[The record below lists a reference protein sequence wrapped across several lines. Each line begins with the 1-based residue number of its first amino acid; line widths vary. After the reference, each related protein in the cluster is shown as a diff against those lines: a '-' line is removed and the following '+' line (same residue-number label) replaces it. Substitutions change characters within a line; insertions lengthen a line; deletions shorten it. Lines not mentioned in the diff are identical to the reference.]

1 MSQAT
6 GPILPLAAGAV
17 IQGRYELRRVLG
29 QGGMGS
35 VWVAWHQG
43 LQIEVALKFITD
55 APPGEQEDLLA
66 RFTREASAV
75 ARIKSPHVVTVL
87 DHGFDEEHQVP
98 FLAMELLTGESLGDR
113 IDRERQLPIADT
125 VNIVRQVLRGLAKAH
140 EAQVVHRDLKP
151 DNLFLCRDDE
161 LLVKILD
168 FGIAKTGFDLELKGA
183 SSAPTQPG
191 TLMGTPYYMSPEQT
205 LGNKVVD
212 HRSDLYAIGVVAYHC
227 LAGVPPFDSTGLGE
241 LLMMINSDEAPRLRT
256 YRPDVPEP
264 LEQWFVKALAKAPG
278 ARFQDAKQMSAALG
292 QAFEQSFGALP
303 GRFSEATGQY
313 EPLTFGSASG
323 EGVRLP
329 PKTPPSG
336 PVSFGGPVKGGVAGM
351 LLPQAQPGAAE
362 TPPVTPLSV
371 PQIEGGPRSGL
382 LQPPV
387 ATLRGTSTTDF
398 SIPPPPS
405 TAGAWFRRFIVAVVV
420 ACCGAFAAWLAFSD
434 GTIPKV
440 TLGGTAPSASAA
452 VSAAASA
459 PSVASSAPQVA
470 SARPLIKNGTPSP
483 VGKKPT
489 KK

>member
-1 MSQAT
+1 MSSTPGVAV
-6 GPILPLAAGAV
+6 PLTAGMV
-17 IQGRYELRRVLG
+17 IQGRFELRRILG

-87 DHGFDEEHQVP
+87 DHGFDEEHHVP

-113 IDRERQLPIADT
+113 IDRERQLPLRDT
-125 VNIVRQVLRGLAKAH
+125 VTIVRQVLRGLGKAH

-151 DNLFLCRDDE
+151 DNLFLCQDDE

-168 FGIAKTGFDLELKGA
+168 FGIAKTGFQIELKGA

-191 TLMGTPYYMSPEQT
+191 TIMGTPYYMSPEQT

-241 LLMMINSDEAPRLRT
+241 LLMMINSDDPPPLSKFRS
-256 YRPDVPEP
+256 DIPEP
-264 LEQWFVKALAKAPG
+264 IEQWFTKALAKTPG
-278 ARFQDAKQMSAALG
+278 TRFQDAKQMSAALG
-292 QAFEQSFGALP
+292 AAYEQSFGALP
-303 GRFSEATGQY
+303 SQGLEGTGQY
-313 EPLTFGSASG
+313 EAASLLG
-323 EGVRLP
+323 DAFRRPEMA
-329 PKTPPSG
+329 TPSG
-336 PVSFGGPVKGGVAGM
+336 PISSGNLGGSTPSGM
-351 LLPQAQPGAAE
+351 LLPQAQPGAAA
-362 TPPVTPLSV
+362 TPPLAPLSV
-371 PQIEGGPRSGL
+371 PRIDGPRSGL
-382 LQPPV
+382 QSPP

-405 TAGAWFRRFIVAVVV
+405 SAGAWFRRGVVFLVLAGGAAV
-420 ACCGAFAAWLAFSD
+420 AAWLALSPD
-434 GTIPKV
+434 GTVPSVHLGAPTPTTEPSAV
-440 TLGGTAPSASAA
+440 TSASA
-452 VSAAASA
+452 SASGAASA
-459 PSVASSAPQVA
+459 APVA
-470 SARPLIKNGTPSP
+470 SAVKTTSKVGTSSP
-483 VGKKPT
+483 GGKKPP